1 VEQRLQRCV
10 KGSVSKKGFSQ
21 GEIHKT
27 NSDLQSRDILALS
40 HTQEDLMPFSRRDF
54 VKTSV
59 LGAVAAGVGTR
70 AQAEDST
77 TQEHDQHSGS
87 YKRPIIVCAHNG
99 LNYLDDA
106 FAFLKSDGDTL
117 DAALKVVKGPEDD
130 PNDTSVG
137 LGGIPNEEGVVELD
151 ACCMHG
157 PTRRAGSVG
166 AVRNIKNVSL
176 VSKAVMDHTGHV
188 MLVGEGAERFAV
200 AVGFP
205 RENLLTDHSRKIW
218 LLWKEYHSNE
228 DWWGPGLASPHW
240 QPPDTKPRNDDKPHS
255 QLWQERYR
263 RLEEHAAEL
272 GIAPELRHD
281 AIHKILFPPT
291 GTIHCSALNEKG
303 EISGC
308 TTTSGL
314 GFKLPGRCGDSPIIG
329 AGCYT
334 DQDIGSAGATGSG
347 EENIKVA
354 GAHTIVENMRHG
366 MSPQE
371 AGMDALKRIVRNY
384 NNDMNKLRFV
394 DMTYY
399 ILRKDGAYA
408 GVSLWEGYEPGKP
421 HKIAVHDGTRRS
433 EKTVAMLKGFSQDF
447 PPDPKVPDDLK
458 KEYLK

>member
-1 VEQRLQRCV
+1 
-10 KGSVSKKGFSQ
+10 
-21 GEIHKT
+21 
-27 NSDLQSRDILALS
+27 
-40 HTQEDLMPFSRRDF
+40 MPFSRRDF

-70 AQAEDST
+70 AQGEDSKQAAAAEEHAA
-77 TQEHDQHSGS
+77 QEHPAQSGS
-87 YKRPIIVCAHNG
+87 YKRPIIVCANNG
-99 LNYLDDA
+99 FNYLEDA
-106 FAFLKSDGDTL
+106 FAFLKSGGDTL
-117 DAALKVVKGPEDD
+117 DAALRVVKGPEDD

-176 VSKAVMDHTGHV
+176 VSKAVMEHTGHV

-205 RENLLTDHSRKIW
+205 RENLLTEHSRKIW
-218 LLWKEYHSNE
+218 LLWKEYHSTE
-228 DWWGPGLASPHW
+228 DWWGPGLADPHW
-240 QPPDTKPRNDDKPHS
+240 QPPDTKPSDGKP
-255 QLWQERYR
+255 QAELWQERYR
-263 RLEEHAAEL
+263 RLEEHAASL
-272 GIAPELRHD
+272 GIAPELRRE
-281 AIHKILFPPT
+281 AIHKVLFPPT

-334 DQDIGSAGATGSG
+334 DQDVGSAGATGSG

-366 MSPQE
+366 MSPEE
-371 AGMDALKRIVRNY
+371 AGRDALKRIVRNY
-384 NNDMNKLRFV
+384 NGDMNRLRFV

-408 GVSLWEGYEPGKP
+408 GVSLWEGYSKGHP
-421 HKIAVHDGTRRS
+421 HKIAIHDGSRRS
-433 EKTVAMLKGFSQDF
+433 EVTVNLLKGYSQEF
-447 PPDPKVPDDLK
+447 PPSPSIPEDMK
-458 KEYLK
+458 KGSEYLK